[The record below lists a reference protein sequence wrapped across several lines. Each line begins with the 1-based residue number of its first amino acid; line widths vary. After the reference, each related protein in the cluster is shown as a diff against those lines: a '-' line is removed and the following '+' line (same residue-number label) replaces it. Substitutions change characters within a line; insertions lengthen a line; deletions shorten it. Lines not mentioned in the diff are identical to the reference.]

1 MPGNGSADWGQRRTL
16 LAAVALVMV
25 PSLLAL
31 LIALVAEGALKNALI
46 TGAVGLIFGGLLGG
60 LLKVLLDDLAATK
73 RKRED
78 AAAFVSNVLADL
90 KSVYDRVARARV
102 LIPAHKS
109 VKTYGDEMRA
119 LIEARVQL
127 RNVTRALER
136 RADGMDDAA
145 RANVTTLVRL
155 MESYLE
161 TLTCEFRDNYKALSD
176 RQRSYE
182 ARANVLVKRFAE
194 DDARPPLPELPGF
207 VWDSISRLDKLSDFI
222 GPAQQYRESF
232 EEPLDDASAELR
244 KELARILSRAP
255 GLWLPETWRRRL
267 PELLAAAKLQRNKRA
282 PGS

>member
-31 LIALVAEGALKNALI
+31 LAALVAEGALKNALI
-46 TGAVGLIFGGLLGG
+46 TGAISLIFGGLLGG

-78 AAAFVSNVLADL
+78 AAAFVTNVLADL

-109 VKTYGDEMRA
+109 VKTYGNEMRD

-136 RADGMDDAA
+136 RADGMNDAA
-145 RANVTTLVRL
+145 RATVTTLVRQ
-155 MESYLE
+155 METYLE
-161 TLTCEFRDNYKALSD
+161 TLTCEFRDNYKPLSD

-182 ARANVLVKRFAE
+182 ERTSVLLKRFAE
-194 DDARPPLPELPGF
+194 GDADQPVPELPGF
-207 VWDSISRLDKLSDFI
+207 VWDSIRRLEKLSDFI
-222 GPAQQYRESF
+222 GPAHAYGEHF
-232 EEPLDDASAELR
+232 ETPLDQASEELR
-244 KELARILSRAP
+244 KELARILSNDP
-255 GLWLPETWRRRL
+255 EPWLPATWRRAAL
-267 PELLAAAKLQRNKRA
+267 SLLAAAKPQRSGRA